1 RTEDARETNHY
12 ITQAQTRTGR
22 INRLVDELLLYTKLE
37 NKDYTLDLE
46 SINLVHVLKKRLF
59 TFIDEFS
66 GSGYEPDISL
76 PESSIH
82 IMGNGSALERIFENI
97 IKNYLLHGEG
107 TMAIRYEEKDHT
119 VI

>member
-1 RTEDARETNHY
+1 
-12 ITQAQTRTGR
+12 
-22 INRLVDELLLYTKLE
+22 
-37 NKDYTLDLE
+37 
-46 SINLVHVLKKRLF
+46 
-59 TFIDEFS
+59 FS

-119 VI
+119 VIVHFINGMKEGTSINLANIFTRFYKGDPSRTSHSSGLGLYIVKSLMEKMHGDV